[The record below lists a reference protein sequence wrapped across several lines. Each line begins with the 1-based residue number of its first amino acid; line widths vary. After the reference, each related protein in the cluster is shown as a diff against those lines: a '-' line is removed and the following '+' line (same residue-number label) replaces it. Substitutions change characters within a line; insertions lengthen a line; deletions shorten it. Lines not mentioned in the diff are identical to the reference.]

1 MFSTCLNMLQITST
15 MVMCTFLS
23 APVMFV
29 SAQMSLL
36 DYNSQMAINFKGVLK
51 DAMFDVS
58 GTSFPFGVSISTAYC
73 KVHSHLCTTPIC
85 TFCIISL
92 KGMIVCVLCKS

>member
-1 MFSTCLNMLQITST
+1 

-23 APVMFV
+23 APVMFI

-36 DYNSQMAINFKGVLK
+36 QYDSQVAINFKRVLK

-58 GTSFPFGVSISTAYC
+58 GTSIPFGVSMRKACRT
-73 KVHSHLCTTPIC
+73 
-85 TFCIISL
+85 
-92 KGMIVCVLCKS
+92 

>member
-1 MFSTCLNMLQITST
+1 MLQITST

-36 DYNSQMAINFKGVLK
+36 DYNSQTAINFKGVLK

-58 GTSFPFGVSISTAYC
+58 GTSFPFGVSISR
-73 KVHSHLCTTPIC
+73 HSLLQGAQPSVYYPCLHILYYFSKENDSMCTVQV
-85 TFCIISL
+85 IS
-92 KGMIVCVLCKS
+92 